1 MTCAA
6 LARLFRHITSIG
18 TEPGVEAEVTTA
30 DAQVQLF
37 SKLIPVVKERE
48 GRQASRQ
55 AEREREREKKG
66 KVRERGKREG
76 ERQLKLYCIVI
87 DWCFQCVY
95 GVNTNKQLGE
105 FYYHF
110 LI

>member
-1 MTCAA
+1 MMVRVFVC
-6 LARLFRHITSIG
+6 FVHS
-18 TEPGVEAEVTTA
+18 
-30 DAQVQLF
+30 F
-37 SKLIPVVKERE
+37 SLTPRTVFDTWKKE
-48 GRQASRQ
+48 RQ